1 MRRDE
6 LKKFASTTFNEFVW
20 VIHRS
25 RYLSTHFQ
33 YERMVLEQMQNG
45 FLVVPFLLPQVKS
58 LNQKPTKVYHYMFVR
73 KHQSKLE
80 NEQHCLFLV
89 NLPLLTQLENLKKN
103 FQEICHQ
110 NETVSH
116 VQDLLYHD
124 EFGLHDVDLSSLTS
138 HLMSVDEPSE
148 KRFTPRNTALLQ
160 FVDKQSVE
168 NCWEA
173 LRKYSSSKKQQQ
185 ILWEFQSPS
194 IETFT
199 AFYRPL
205 PLKYL
210 KTDIHEHM
218 ALFEQREQQA
228 QEEVQS
234 SIVDEDGFTLVVGK
248 NTKSLNSIR
257 KKIFNRNPLLKH
269 EKPKKMPNMV
279 DKKAKKDFYRFQV
292 RERKKQEI
300 NELLAKFKQDQEK
313 IKEMKSKRR
322 FNPYT

>member
-1 MRRDE
+1 MNRNSTDE
-6 LKKFASTTFNEFVW
+6 QYFPRKRASIEGVEPVVVGV
-20 VIHRS
+20 VIC
-25 RYLSTHFQ
+25 LSV
-33 YERMVLEQMQNG
+33 MAPVQMQNG
-45 FLVVPFLLPQVKS
+45 FLVVPFLLPEVKS
-58 LNQKPTKVYHYMFVR
+58 LKEKTSKAHHYMFVR
-73 KHQSKLE
+73 KHQSKLD

-89 NLPLLTQLENLKKN
+89 NLPLLTKFENLKKN
-103 FQEICHQ
+103 FQEICRKY
-110 NETVSH
+110 EMVSH
-116 VQDLLYHD
+116 VQGLLYHD

-138 HLMSVDEPSE
+138 SLMSVDNPSE
-148 KRFTPRNTALLQ
+148 KRFTPRNTSLLQ
-160 FVDKQSVE
+160 FVDKQSME

-173 LRKYSSSKKQQQ
+173 LRKYSSNKKQEH
-185 ILWEFQSPS
+185 IVWEFESPS

-205 PLKYL
+205 PLEYL
-210 KTDIHEHM
+210 KADIHEHM

-257 KKIFNRNPLLKH
+257 KKILNRNPLLKH

-300 NELLAKFKQDQEK
+300 NELLSKFKQDQER
-313 IKEMKSKRR
+313 IKEMKNKRR

>member
-1 MRRDE
+1 
-6 LKKFASTTFNEFVW
+6 
-20 VIHRS
+20 
-25 RYLSTHFQ
+25 
-33 YERMVLEQMQNG
+33 
-45 FLVVPFLLPQVKS
+45 
-58 LNQKPTKVYHYMFVR
+58 
-73 KHQSKLE
+73 
-80 NEQHCLFLV
+80 
-89 NLPLLTQLENLKKN
+89 
-103 FQEICHQ
+103 
-110 NETVSH
+110 
-116 VQDLLYHD
+116 
-124 EFGLHDVDLSSLTS
+124 
-138 HLMSVDEPSE
+138 
-148 KRFTPRNTALLQ
+148 
-160 FVDKQSVE
+160 
-168 NCWEA
+168 
-173 LRKYSSSKKQQQ
+173 
-185 ILWEFQSPS
+185 
-194 IETFT
+194 
-199 AFYRPL
+199 
-205 PLKYL
+205 
-210 KTDIHEHM
+210 M